1 MFQRF
6 ISIFLSMAMLCILSS
21 GVLAADESTDRQITP
36 IPDQGAELFGLAIND
51 LNKAD
56 FETRLSKMGLQ
67 PYPSYKKEVAT
78 YSLGAEGILGVKE
91 LKVQFNNDLY
101 LIKATLSGVVES
113 KSNRQSL
120 GKLLVKKY
128 GTPNMGF
135 VRNGFGRA
143 KWVFHDGTYIE
154 LHNTTFNV
162 LVIYADQQPKKAP
175 ESGRIDVE
183 ALFESNQ

>member
-78 YSLGAEGILGVKE
+78 YSLGAGQTHEYYLTSPITLNRYLSSQPQALRLFLIPSFKLVSC
-91 LKVQFNNDLY
+91 FNKF
-101 LIKATLSGVVES
+101 KAICRVVARFS
-113 KSNRQSL
+113 
-120 GKLLVKKY
+120 
-128 GTPNMGF
+128 
-135 VRNGFGRA
+135 A
-143 KWVFHDGTYIE
+143 
-154 LHNTTFNV
+154 
-162 LVIYADQQPKKAP
+162 A
-175 ESGRIDVE
+175 
-183 ALFESNQ
+183 